1 MTISVRPQVWT
12 ADGERVL
19 GDKAFDGWTAKEAGS
34 SNPCRR
40 SAALLAEVFVEIVED
55 RSAASEPFL
64 VAPVRH
70 RDASDQSLDAGGF
83 VPSELAVLQVYVVD
97 DFGDRLERW
106 LGQAGVAEQHLE
118 AAAVALMG
126 EFGLEHVEAQLAE
139 ARRVAFARHEL
150 KPSLWVDEA
159 PDQPRAGDAVDMH
172 PLARH
177 PCAILQLSQGSSL
190 MRRAIFRFLHRGT

>member
-1 MTISVRPQVWT
+1 MGRQK
-12 ADGERVL
+12 R
-19 GDKAFDGWTAKEAGS
+19 S
-34 SNPCRR
+34 SNAPCE
-40 SAALLAEVFVEIVED
+40 SAALLAEVLVEIVED
-55 RSAASEPFL
+55 RAAASEPFL

-70 RDASDQSLDAGGF
+70 RDAGDQSLDAAGL

-106 LGQAGVAEQHLE
+106 VGQAGVAEQHLE

-126 EFGLEHVEAQLAE
+126 EFGLEHVEAQFAE
-139 ARRVAFARHEL
+139 ARRVVFARHEL
-150 KPSLWVDEA
+150 KRSPCVDEA

-177 PCAILQLSQGSSL
+177 PCAIL
-190 MRRAIFRFLHRGT
+190 